1 MADYRYTALI
11 HRRRH
16 MISGIV
22 QGVGFRPF
30 VFKVA
35 RELGLTGWVRN
46 SPAGV
51 EIEIQ
56 GSDAG
61 LVSFSNALENNIPPL
76 AVITS
81 HTCED
86 ISPISDSCFS
96 ILPSTGGEPAIQIAP
111 DSAVCQD
118 CLRELFDPDDRRY
131 RYPFITCTNCG
142 PRYSIITGI
151 PYDRP
156 KTTMAAFPL
165 CSDCLK
171 EYQDPMD
178 RRFHA
183 QPIACPVCGPQMR
196 LVKAAP
202 LPTSPCWGEEINSL
216 PRRGRVGEGE
226 CSEAVEGDKAI
237 IQAIK
242 LLKDGSILA
251 IKGIG
256 GYHLAVDACNQEA
269 VQRLRTRKKRDEKPF
284 AVMAADIAAAHSLAV
299 LDDTEERLLTSPESP
314 IVIVRKRPGSPL
326 SDLVAPA
333 NGWIG
338 LMLPYAPLHHL
349 LFKGQENAMA
359 LSLASGALPHDPAFQ
374 TLVMTSGNIS
384 DEPVA
389 YEDHD
394 ALKRL
399 AEIADYFLL
408 HDRPIHIRSDDSVM
422 RVFQDRPLFYRRARG
437 YAPRAVRLPFQC
449 RPILAAGAELK
460 GAVCLADRELAFLS
474 QHIGDL
480 QNDSTCDSFRHTIT
494 HLSELLEIKP
504 EIIACDLHPDYL
516 STRFAEDSGLP
527 LIQVQH
533 HHAHLAA
540 CMAENGLDGTT
551 IGVILDG
558 TGYGTDGTIWGGEFL
573 VGGYSGYQRA
583 SRFRPIRLPGG
594 DAAVREPW
602 RMALSYLY
610 DALGA
615 DAFSIAPQLTERL
628 TERELSLFTGML
640 ERGINS
646 PLTSSCGRLFDA
658 VAALLNIRH
667 FVSYDGQAAIE
678 LEALAENA
686 ETEFPPVSLCQ
697 SGKYNYEISSKEV
710 APIELNFSPMFPE
723 ILADMAAGIQQA
735 VIARR
740 FHTTVASA
748 VVDVCLLIRDSSG
761 LERVVLSGGVFQNRL
776 LSKMIYTSLGLKGFT
791 VFTHHL
797 VPPND
802 GGIALGQAAIA
813 AHAL

>member
-1 MADYRYTALI
+1 MADNRYTTLI

-16 MISGIV
+16 LINGIV

-30 VFKVA
+30 VFRIA
-35 RELGLTGWVRN
+35 HELGLTGWVRN

-56 GSDAG
+56 GNDAG
-61 LVSFSNALENNIPPL
+61 LASFSDALENDIPPL
-76 AVITS
+76 AAITS
-81 HTCED
+81 HTRED
-86 ISPISDSCFS
+86 ISPTSDNCFS

-111 DSAVCQD
+111 DSAVCHD
-118 CLRELFDPDDRRY
+118 CLRELFDPADRRH

-142 PRYSIITGI
+142 PRYSIITAI

-165 CSDCLK
+165 CSDCQK
-171 EYQDPMD
+171 EYRNPMD

-183 QPIACPVCGPQMR
+183 QPIACPACGPQMR
-196 LVKAAP
+196 LCDSSGKV
-202 LPTSPCWGEEINSL
+202 I
-216 PRRGRVGEGE
+216 
-226 CSEAVEGDKAI
+226 AVEDSAVLQTI
-237 IQAIK
+237 N
-242 LLKDGSILA
+242 LLKEGKIMA

-256 GYHLAVDACNQEA
+256 GYHLAVDACNQGA
-269 VQRLRTRKKRDEKPF
+269 VLRLRTRKKRDEKPF
-284 AVMAADIAAAHSLAV
+284 AVMAADIAAAHTLAV

-314 IVIVRKRPGSPL
+314 IVIVRKRPDSPL

-333 NGWIG
+333 NGWVG

-349 LFKGQENAMA
+349 LFKGQGARGKGQVETMD
-359 LSLASGALPHDPAFQ
+359 LSLDPETDPGPLTLDPAFEA
-374 TLVMTSGNIS
+374 LVMTSGNIS

-389 YEDHD
+389 YEDQD

-399 AEIADYFLL
+399 AGIADYFLL

-422 RVFQDRPLFYRRARG
+422 RVFQDRPLFYRRSRG
-437 YAPRAVRLPFQC
+437 YAPRAVRLPFQS
-449 RPILAAGAELK
+449 RPILAVGAELK
-460 GAVCLADRELAFLS
+460 SAVCLVDRDLAFLS

-480 QNDSTCDSFRHTIT
+480 QNDSTCDSFRHTIA
-494 HLSELLEIKP
+494 HLSEILEIKP

-516 STRFAEDSGLP
+516 STRFAEESGLP
-527 LIQVQH
+527 LIHVQH

-558 TGYGTDGTIWGGEFL
+558 TGYGADGTIWGGEFL

-583 SRFRPIRLPGG
+583 ARFRPVRLPGG

-602 RMALSYLY
+602 RMALSYLH

-615 DAFSIAPQLTERL
+615 DAFRIAPHLADRL
-628 TERELSLFTGML
+628 GDREQSLFKGML

-658 VAALLNIRH
+658 VAALLNIRQ
-667 FVSYDGQAAIE
+667 FVSYDGQSAIE
-678 LEALAENA
+678 LEALAETA
-686 ETEFPPVSLCQ
+686 VTEFPAASLCQ
-697 SGKYNYEISSKEV
+697 SGKYNYEISSYDE
-710 APIELNFSPMFPE
+710 APIELNFSPIFPE
-723 ILADMAAGIQQA
+723 ILADMAAGIQQT
-735 VIARR
+735 VIARH
-740 FHTTVASA
+740 FHITVASA
-748 VVDVCLLIRDSSG
+748 VVDVCLQIGNSSG
-761 LERVVLSGGVFQNRL
+761 LDRVVLSGGVFQNRL
-776 LSKMIYTSLGLKGFT
+776 LSEMIYTSVGSKGFT

-802 GGIALGQAAIA
+802 GGIALGQAAVA